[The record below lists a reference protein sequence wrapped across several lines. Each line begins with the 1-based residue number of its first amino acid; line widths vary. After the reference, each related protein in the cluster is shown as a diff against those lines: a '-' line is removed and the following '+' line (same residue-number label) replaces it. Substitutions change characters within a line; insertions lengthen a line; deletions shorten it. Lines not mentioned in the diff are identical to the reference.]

1 MVSLFKTCTS
11 RKSVLVLFLALII
24 MPAFTSCAKKDYNT
38 VTVIKPK
45 TKKKAYNPQKD
56 KGKKRTKKVK
66 VQN

>member
-1 MVSLFKTCTS
+1 M
-11 RKSVLVLFLALII
+11 LVLFLALIM